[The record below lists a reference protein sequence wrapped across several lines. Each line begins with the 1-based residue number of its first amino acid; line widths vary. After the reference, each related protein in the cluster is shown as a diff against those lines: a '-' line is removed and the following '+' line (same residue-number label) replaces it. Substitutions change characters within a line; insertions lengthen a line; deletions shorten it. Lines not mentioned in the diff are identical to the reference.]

1 MILKNH
7 TASGDSL
14 LTHYSFDATKNKHDY
29 YRRKDCMKNFYRD
42 LRKHATKIISY
53 EKKEMIPLTTEENKS
68 YRKQTTCHICKKELS
83 TDDNDK
89 KYDQVRSLSLYWKI

>member
-29 YRRKDCMKNFYRD
+29 YRCKDCMKNFYRD

-53 EKKEMIPLTTEENKS
+53 EK
-68 YRKQTTCHICKKELS
+68 TCPICKKELS

-89 KYDQVRSLSLYWKI
+89 KYHQVRSLSLYWKIQRCS